1 MKRKEDE
8 VEIDLIRLFRALL
21 RRIWVIILAAAIFGG
36 AAMTYTAIF
45 VPPLYK
51 ARTLMYVNNTSLAIG
66 DAKVSISQGDL
77 VAANHLVDTY
87 RVIMKTRTTLEDVI
101 EKADLDYTYE
111 QLSGMIKAEPV
122 DNTEVFY
129 IEVTSR
135 DPREAETIAN
145 TVAQILPEKIA
156 SIVEGTSARIVDYAV
171 KPAHK
176 ASPSITKNTVLG
188 ILIGIVL
195 SCGVI
200 VVLELMDDEIHN
212 PDYLMETYDL
222 PVLAVIPDLS
232 SNAGSAYGYGYEKA
246 AKGGKKHG
254 K

>member
-1 MKRKEDE
+1 MKTKEDE
-8 VEIDLIRLFRALL
+8 VEIDLVRLFRALL
-21 RRIWVIILAAAIFGG
+21 RRIWAIILAAAICGG
-36 AAMTYTAIF
+36 AALAYTALL

-66 DAKVSISQGDL
+66 DAKLSISQGDL

-101 EKADLDYTYE
+101 EKADLHYSYE
-111 QLSGMIKAEPV
+111 QLARMIEAEPV
-122 DNTEVFY
+122 EDTEVFY
-129 IEVTSR
+129 IEVTSS
-135 DPREAETIAN
+135 DPQEAEVIAN
-145 TVAQILPEKIA
+145 TVAQVLPEKIA

-171 KPAHK
+171 KPARK
-176 ASPSITKNTVLG
+176 ASPSLTKNTMLG
-188 ILIGIVL
+188 ILAGTL
-195 SCGVI
+195 LACGVI
-200 VVLELMDDEIHN
+200 VILELMDDEIHS

-232 SNAGSAYGYGYEKA
+232 SNAGSGYGYGYEKA
-246 AKGGKKHG
+246 AKRGNRHG